1 MFATLSL
8 PNIPPLSTDTQSSR
22 CFPNFYL
29 LLEQQKNDPNATG
42 LVVINSFDFELEDI
56 RDEMIDRKIFAEV
69 FEIDRLRPDSR
80 LEYLNCF

>member
-1 MFATLSL
+1 M
-8 PNIPPLSTDTQSSR
+8 
-22 CFPNFYL
+22 
-29 LLEQQKNDPNATG
+29 LEQQKNDPNATG